1 MSNKKRKNA
10 ILALSI
16 AAVAATTTT
25 VVYFYFRNVLK
36 YMVVK
41 NKVDVQETLLQFHIQ
56 QLILKINE
64 KMMD

>member
-41 NKVDVQETLLQFHIQ
+41 NKVDGSGTLLQFHIQ

>member
-41 NKVDVQETLLQFHIQ
+41 NKVDGQETLLQFRIQ

>member
-16 AAVAATTTT
+16 AAIAATTTT

-41 NKVDVQETLLQFHIQ
+41 NKVDG
-56 QLILKINE
+56 
-64 KMMD
+64 